1 MMLGDLISKR
11 QAVLHLSTEE
21 LASDLQVEVAFVEK
35 WIKNQAIPTKM
46 ELEKLC
52 TTLDVSCDELIDQLK
67 LPYTVGHFF
76 SGVSLLFFLLV
87 AGFISASFMQFDF
100 THLWFVWLVLM
111 LLLSIFGLAAL
122 IRNYWVIEAKQI
134 VVHEFSYTPLVVQYQ
149 RLTNTEKKIII
160 PYEEIDTAC
169 LSYTKRRRFS
179 AFDIWFSDPI
189 DLVITTKNNQTY
201 SLSILSKP
209 RDFLPQLLVLLSSYG
224 VKLEDP
230 QNLLYLMFS
239 GASLYEEI
247 HKEK

>member
-1 MMLGDLISKR
+1 MMLGELILKR
-11 QAVLHLSTEE
+11 QTVLNLSTEE
-21 LASDLQVEVAFVEK
+21 LANDLQVRTALLEK
-35 WIKNQAIPTKM
+35 WIKNQAIPTKE
-46 ELEKLC
+46 ELEKLSI
-52 TTLDVSCDELIDQLK
+52 TLEIPYNQLTDQLK
-67 LPYTVGHFF
+67 LPYTVGHVF
-76 SGVSLLFFLLV
+76 SWVSLLLFLLV
-87 AGFISASFMQFDF
+87 SGLISASFMQFDF
-100 THLWFVWLVLM
+100 TQLWLVWVVLM

-122 IRNYWVIEAKQI
+122 IRNYWVIDTKQL

-160 PYEEIDTAC
+160 PYLEIAAAR

-189 DLVITTKNNQTY
+189 DLVITTKDNHTY
-201 SLSILSKP
+201 NLSILSKP
-209 RDFLPQLLVLLSSYG
+209 RDFLPQLLVILSSYG